1 MDILNDEL
9 ENLNLLPLNES
20 ELSKTFGGD
29 KFSEA
34 VFSVLG
40 YIWGGVTHETTE
52 AQNSPIT
59 GPGGNKYM

>member
-1 MDILNDEL
+1 MNNLNDEL
-9 ENLNLLPLNES
+9 DNLNLSSLNKS

-29 KFSEA
+29 KVSLA
-34 VFSVLG
+34 VLRAMG